1 MVQDADCIKIF
12 TRYRIEDSLL
22 EFLANSKYDDKIL
35 TQLFKIIIL
44 MHISTNILNAT
55 NDVGDLFVEKGGLT
69 LIIELLD
76 LRVSE
81 DKINWHVLD
90 RLIESLFVF
99 CLKDKNIKT
108 LKSDNILKRL
118 VDTLIKGVEVRR
130 METVMH
136 IIKTLTFFSDD
147 QITWS
152 QIICRDVIKGCMM
165 CLSTRDSI
173 EKKFI
178 LALLNGI

>member
-1 MVQDADCIKIF
+1 
-12 TRYRIEDSLL
+12 
-22 EFLANSKYDDKIL
+22 
-35 TQLFKIIIL
+35 
-44 MHISTNILNAT
+44 
-55 NDVGDLFVEKGGLT
+55 
-69 LIIELLD
+69 
-76 LRVSE
+76 
-81 DKINWHVLD
+81 
-90 RLIESLFVF
+90 
-99 CLKDKNIKT
+99 
-108 LKSDNILKRL
+108 
-118 VDTLIKGVEVRR
+118 
-130 METVMH
+130 MH